1 MPDKI
6 VKVAAVKCETY
17 QPELL
22 REKITQAV
30 NAAGGFPEK
39 IKPGAK
45 ILIKPNMLTAKS
57 PEEATTTHPEFIRAV
72 IKVLRD
78 HGIADITVGDSPAG
92 NHEWKK
98 LWTETGIMAM
108 AEEEQVELL
117 PFEQVKRVETSK
129 GRTLPVLKQLDD
141 FDAVIS
147 LPKLKTHMLT
157 KVTGAVKNS
166 YGLIVGLAK
175 SSFHGDFPSPRKMSE
190 FVAECYRLLKPDY
203 VLMDAILCM
212 EGDGPSGG
220 DPYSAG
226 LIFAGPDGVAIDV
239 CACGVYD
246 YKPDEILSLKCAGES
261 GAGINDIELI
271 DKTGDGWD
279 VVEATHCK
287 HSKSDFLSKIPE
299 PLFLLFT
306 LIENSR
312 PWINTDVCI
321 KCGICAKACSQKAIE
336 AKPGN
341 GFKVKGRKCV
351 LCMCCIEACPVTA
364 IKLRAGWFWRTFIQ
378 P

>member
-1 MPDKI
+1 MPEKL
-6 VKVAAVKCETY
+6 VKVAAVKCGTY

-22 REKITQAV
+22 QKRIAQAI
-30 NAAGGFPEK
+30 NAAGGFPEH

-45 ILIKPNMLTAKS
+45 VLLKPNMLTAKS
-57 PEEATTTHPEFIRAV
+57 PEEATTTHPEFVRAV

-78 HGIADITVGDSPAG
+78 HGITDITVGDSPAG
-92 NHEWKK
+92 NHAWQN
-98 LWTETGIMAM
+98 LWEKTGLLAM

-117 PFEQVKRVETSK
+117 PFEQVKRVETPQ

-175 SSFHGDFPSPRKMSE
+175 SSFHGDFPSPRKMSL
-190 FVAECYRLLKPDY
+190 FVAECYRLLKPDF
-203 VLMDAILCM
+203 VLMDAVVCM

-220 DPYSAG
+220 EPYHAG
-226 LIFAGPDGVAIDV
+226 VIFAGSDAVAVDA
-239 CACGVYD
+239 CACGIYD
-246 YKPDEILSLKCAGES
+246 YLPSDILSLKRAGEL
-261 GAGINDIELI
+261 GAGVVELESI
-271 DKTGDGWD
+271 DKTGDGWET
-279 VVEATHCK
+279 VEETHCK

-299 PLFLLFT
+299 PFFLLFT

-312 PWINTDVCI
+312 PWINPDICTR
-321 KCGICAKACSQKAIE
+321 CGICAKTCSQNAIA
-336 AKPGN
+336 AKPGK
-341 GFKVKGRKCV
+341 GFKVKGSKCV